1 MQKYGKTESDLITEQ
16 KIQCREIVKEIL
28 DFGVNEMQKRQ
39 IIKLLSL
46 ELESVSLMKE
56 IAGLLRDQEEKDSS
70 KKLLTLQ

>member
-56 IAGLLRDQEEKDSS
+56 ISGLLRDQEEKDSS